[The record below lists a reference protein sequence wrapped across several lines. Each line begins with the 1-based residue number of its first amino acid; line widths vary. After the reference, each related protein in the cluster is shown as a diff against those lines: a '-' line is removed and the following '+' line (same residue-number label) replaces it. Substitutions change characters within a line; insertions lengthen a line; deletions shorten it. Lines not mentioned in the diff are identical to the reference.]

1 MGWPACA
8 AKPALKRLLFPRI
21 LNGDPAGPRQPGG
34 QGRGRTLA
42 TMKRRPLWSLKQL
55 ALRWACYTAF
65 FGAVSG
71 WVIYRYTS
79 QLGLAVLD
87 VVVISI
93 LIGSSLIAINVF
105 FDVVDRTFVAR
116 PPGLSLSSYLLRL
129 AGATA
134 LFVLGFLSL
143 GGLGAVGA
151 ARFYDW
157 ATRPDIAPTWRI
169 VAVLVVTL
177 VVSVGLF
184 LFRLKARCVYGCT
197 EALAGLYAAQ
207 SVTTGDKHGLPFS
220 LRCSPRA
227 STSACGASTTCIR
240 ARPNRRSIRCGSI

>member
-1 MGWPACA
+1 MPHSWAFPANG
-8 AKPALKRLLFPRI
+8 AL
-21 LNGDPAGPRQPGG
+21 
-34 QGRGRTLA
+34 
-42 TMKRRPLWSLKQL
+42 S
-55 ALRWACYTAF
+55 
-65 FGAVSG
+65 
-71 WVIYRYTS
+71 IYRYTS

-134 LFVLGFLSL
+134 LFLLGFLSL

-207 SVTTGDKHGLPFS
+207 SVTTGDKHGLPFFFALLTAGVYLYVRGLDNMHQGATKPPLDPVWIYLKAW
-220 LRCSPRA
+220 LRPRTA
-227 STSACGASTTCIR
+227 AAQAERTGAE
-240 ARPNRRSIRCGSI
+240 GE